1 MCIDKVPRNSV
12 EFLTPATTDNVE
24 SAKNFKLWTELNF
37 WKGVELFTAILHWYR
52 HAESQVISA
61 EPAA

>member
-1 MCIDKVPRNSV
+1 MASVSGATCAICIDKVPRNPV

-37 WKGVELFTAILHWYR
+37 LKGLEPFTATLH
-52 HAESQVISA
+52 
-61 EPAA
+61 